1 MDGMIKIAVAQTDVV
16 EGSVERTL
24 AGIEAVLAAV
34 GDVDVVVLPEMF
46 ATGFDVGDASI
57 GEPAEG
63 PVLQWMMRMAAR
75 LDAAVEGSV
84 AVADGGDGRL
94 VNRHYFVRPDHT
106 FDFYDKRHLFGFGGE
121 TRCYKAGAERVVVNW
136 RGARLLLQTCYD
148 LRFPV
153 FARNRGDYDVAVYV
167 ASWPQSRISAWDALL
182 LARGIENAAYVVGVN
197 RVGVAS
203 GVAYDG
209 HSRIVDHLGRTVASV
224 ADGCSGVAVAEVDL
238 KRLRSFRLKFP
249 VLGDADAFEIL

>member
-1 MDGMIKIAVAQTDVV
+1 MDGLIKIAVAQTDVA

-84 AVADGGDGRL
+84 AVAGGDGRL
-94 VNRHYFVRPDHT
+94 VNRHYFVRPDQS

-121 TRCYKAGAERVVVNW
+121 TRSYKAGSERVVVDW

-182 LARGIENAAYVVGVN
+182 PARAIENAAYVVGVN
-197 RVGVAS
+197 RVGEAS

-209 HSRIVDHLGRTVASV
+209 HSRIVDHLGRTVADV
-224 ADGCSGVAVAEVDL
+224 ADGRSGVAVAEVDL